1 MNRLNIRLTRASQ
14 YLSQFELDV
23 RYKPGREHILPDA
36 ISRLASTTV
45 SKNDGEEILN
55 FLACAENC
63 DENVSVFLNG
73 QNAISDRIDFYG
85 SAYYVTL
92 VKMAEE
98 EKKLVVQGYQDNS
111 A

>member
-1 MNRLNIRLTRASQ
+1 M
-14 YLSQFELDV
+14 

-36 ISRLASTTV
+36 ISRLASTAV
-45 SKNDGEEILN
+45 SKDDGKEVFN

-63 DENVSVFLNG
+63 GENVSVFLNG
-73 QNAISDRIDFYG
+73 QDAISDRIDFYG
-85 SAYYVTL
+85 SAYHVTL

-98 EKKLVVQGYQDNS
+98 EKKLVVQGYQDDP